1 MSSTMVVSIENAIPQ
16 AGRDDSAAILALW
29 RDIQDQLKDCPFTA
43 QARPGA
49 PVQEYR
55 VSLDLAHLLAG
66 MEQALES
73 GGFDCQRAAHV
84 RDPGVSLSANLNLVI
99 HAGGKPVQG
108 LEAWAVASV
117 FLQQVQLA
125 ANLVLP
131 GAFQMLGARFIGEQ
145 SHLVEAPLADSVIFS
160 GVRRS
165 LSEFWSLPAGP
176 DFAAVWAWLARAEL
190 SHTHTGIKGL
200 NKVLLTALKV
210 AEQRQEYS
218 ARTVLLVLFQ
228 LEILLD
234 CHTRNDPGLLR
245 RRLNLVVGSVPES
258 ADCIR
263 ELYTVRN
270 ELFTGTQP
278 VHRPPLLTH
287 TEQDAL
293 EEQLGQ
299 YNMAVVH
306 ASTLVLVLLR
316 ELVAHDATGFVF
328 RESVTTV

>member
-1 MSSTMVVSIENAIPQ
+1 MSSTMVVSIDNVIPQ
-16 AGRDDSAAILALW
+16 AGKEDSAAILALW
-29 RDIQDQLKDCPFTA
+29 QDIQAQLKEGAFLA

-49 PVQEYR
+49 AVREYH
-55 VSLDLAHLLAG
+55 VNLDVEHLLAC
-66 MEQALES
+66 MEQAVAA
-73 GGFDCQRAAHV
+73 GGFDRQRDAHL
-84 RDPGVSLSANLNLVI
+84 RDPGVSLSANLNLDI
-99 HAGGKPVQG
+99 RAEGKPVQG
-108 LEAWAVASV
+108 LESWAVATV
-117 FLQQVQLA
+117 FLQQLQLA

-145 SHLVEAPLADSVIFS
+145 AHLVEAPVADSVIYS

-165 LSEFWSLPAGP
+165 LREHWTLPAGP
-176 DFAAVWAWLARAEL
+176 DFVTVWRWLEQAEL
-190 SHTHTGIKGL
+190 SRTHTAIKGI

-234 CHTRNDPGLLR
+234 CHTRNDPALLR
-245 RRLNLVVGSVPES
+245 RRLRLLLEDLPEA

-263 ELYTVRN
+263 ELYSVRS

-287 TEQDAL
+287 TEEDAL

-299 YNMAVVH
+299 YNMVVIH
-306 ASTLVLVLLR
+306 ASAMVLVLLR
-316 ELVAHDATGFVF
+316 ELVKRGASGFVF
-328 RESVTTV
+328 RESVATL